1 MKTFLDTLSTLGLER
16 LRLGKT
22 VVLPFGGRV
31 IGLCP
36 QPELNVLWTHPA
48 LGSAASARALLVS
61 GWVNLGGD
69 RTWISPE
76 HELFV
81 ADASRPG
88 ETYRVPPEL
97 DPGSYG
103 VVSQSATAVELKTSV
118 SVNFYRSGCRG
129 RLSISKRV
137 TELAAPEFA
146 LPEGVS
152 AAGYELACTLSVDG
166 DLSAAVRPAL
176 WNLLQ
181 VPGGGEIVIPAQ
193 GSATPVDY
201 FGKQQWRKCGLRLAA
216 SVPAVSESYKFGV
229 RAGHCKG
236 LMVFLHLNAPQPF
249 VILRRFSVASPEQ
262 YFDAPFN
269 DPRQRGVV
277 QQVYVDNGDLGG
289 FGEMEHHSPAMVPD
303 LSSEVRDVCTT
314 WAFAGPARA
323 LSELVEWVIG
333 QSQGKGE

>member
-36 QPELNVLWTHPA
+36 QPDLNVLWTHPA
-48 LGSAASARALLVS
+48 LSSAASAKALLAS

-118 SVNFYRSGCRG
+118 SVNFYRSGCQG

-146 LPEGVS
+146 LPDGVS
-152 AAGYELACTLSVDG
+152 AAGYELACTLVAEG
-166 DLSAAVRPAL
+166 NLPAAVRPAL

-181 VPGGGEIVIPAQ
+181 VPGGGDIVIPVKREA
-193 GSATPVDY
+193 SPVAY
-201 FGKQQWRKCGLRLAA
+201 FGNQQWRRDEERLVAP
-216 SVPAVSESYKFGV
+216 VPAVSDSYKFGV
-229 RAGHCKG
+229 MAGQCRG
-236 LMVFLHLNAPQPF
+236 LMLYFHLASPQPF
-249 VILRRFSVASPEQ
+249 VVLRRFSVGSQEQ
-262 YFDAPFN
+262 YFDAPFTEQQ
-269 DPRQRGVV
+269 RRGVV
-277 QQVYVDNGDLGG
+277 QQVYVDNGGLGG
-289 FGEMEHHSPAMVPD
+289 FGEMEHHSPAMIPGRC
-303 LSSEVRDVCTT
+303 SEVKDVCTT
-314 WAFAGPARA
+314 WAFAGPPQA
-323 LSELVEWVIG
+323 LRDWTEKLFK
-333 QSQGKGE
+333 QLLKKGE

>member
-1 MKTFLDTLSTLGLER
+1 MKTFLDTLSTLGLEP

-36 QPELNVLWTHPA
+36 QPDLNVLWTHPA
-48 LGSAASARALLVS
+48 LSSAASAKALLAS

-118 SVNFYRSGCRG
+118 SVNFYRSGCQG

-152 AAGYELACTLSVDG
+152 AAGYELACTLVAEG
-166 DLSAAVRPAL
+166 NLPAAVRPAL

-181 VPGGGEIVIPAQ
+181 VPGGGEIVIPIQ
-193 GSATPVDY
+193 GAAAPVAY
-201 FGKQQWRKCGLRLAA
+201 FGKQQGRRDGHCLVT
-216 SVPAVSESYKFGV
+216 SVPASQGSYKFGV
-229 RAGHCKG
+229 MADSCRGVM
-236 LMVFLHLNAPQPF
+236 LYLNLDVPQPF
-249 VILRRFSVASPEQ
+249 VIIRRFSVGSPEQ
-262 YFDAPFN
+262 YFDAPFTEQQ
-269 DPRQRGVV
+269 RRGVV

-289 FGEMEHHSPAMVPD
+289 FGEMEHHSPAIIPD
-303 LSSEVRDVCTT
+303 QCSEVTEICTT
-314 WAFAGPARA
+314 WAFAGPADR
-323 LSELVEWVIG
+323 LRELTERM
-333 QSQGKGE
+333 K